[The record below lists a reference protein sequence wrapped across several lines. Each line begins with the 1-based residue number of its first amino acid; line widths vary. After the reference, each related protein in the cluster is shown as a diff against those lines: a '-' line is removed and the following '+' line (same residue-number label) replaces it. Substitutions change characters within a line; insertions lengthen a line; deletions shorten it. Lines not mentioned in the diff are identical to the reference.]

1 MRARLRAWSQKLPAT
16 TVVKHKL
23 SRLGDCPLLIISARK
38 HPFHSQRRDFIM
50 KKRSRKSKAGK
61 LPAELKRVN
70 LNAAGIDIGSASHFV
85 AVPDGRD
92 TETVREFKSFT
103 SDLHELSNWLE
114 RCGISTVVME
124 STGIYW
130 IPLFEILE
138 AKGFEVRL
146 VNPRHLKN
154 VPGRKSD
161 VLDCQWLQQLHT
173 FGLLSGSF
181 RPAQQICELR
191 AYTRQRDGLVKSVSS
206 HIHSMQKALGLMNI
220 QLHNVLSDITGQ
232 TGFRIIRAIVAG
244 ERNAK
249 TLSEYRDRRCKS
261 SIEVIEKSLEGN
273 YKPEHLFKLRQEL
286 SLYDKFQE
294 MLAECD
300 KAIEACLRCF
310 EEKIDV
316 EAKPLIEK
324 EKKKRRKNELYF
336 DAREYLYK
344 MVGVDVTMIDG
355 LDSYS
360 VLKLIGEVGLDMSRW
375 PTANHFSSWLGLAP
389 GTKISGG
396 KRLSGKTKPSANR
409 AAEVLRMAA
418 FALSNNSSALGAFF
432 RRMRARLGAP
442 KAITA
447 TAHKI
452 ARLFY
457 TMVRFGRDYK
467 DSGATYYEEQY
478 RARIIKGMQYK
489 AQQFGFSLVP
499 ILTTTQTGPEVS

>member
-1 MRARLRAWSQKLPAT
+1 MKNRKVKKKATKLRADLA
-16 TVVKHKL
+16 
-23 SRLGDCPLLIISARK
+23 
-38 HPFHSQRRDFIM
+38 
-50 KKRSRKSKAGK
+50 
-61 LPAELKRVN
+61 RVN

-85 AVPDGRD
+85 AVPEGRD
-92 TETVREFKSFT
+92 TETVKEFKSFT
-103 SDLHELSNWLE
+103 ADLHELANWLE
-114 RCGISTVVME
+114 HCGIKTVAME

-138 AKGFEVRL
+138 ARGFEVRL

-173 FGLLSGSF
+173 YGLLLGSF
-181 RPAQQICELR
+181 RPEQQICELR

-206 HIHSMQKALGLMNI
+206 HIHAMQKALGLMNI

-249 TLSEYRDRRCKS
+249 KLAEFRDRRCKNS
-261 SIEVIEKSLEGN
+261 LETIEKSLVGN
-273 YKPEHLFKLRQEL
+273 YKAEHVFKLRQEL
-286 SLYDKFQE
+286 TLYDKFQE
-294 MLAECD
+294 LLAECD
-300 KAIEACLRCF
+300 KAIEDCLQCF
-310 EEKIDV
+310 KEKVDV
-316 EAKPLIEK
+316 TEKPLAPV

-344 MVGVDVTMIDG
+344 MIGVDVTRIDG

-360 VLKLIGEVGLDMSRW
+360 VLKLIGETGLDMSRW
-375 PTANHFSSWLGLAP
+375 PTANHFSSWLALAP

-409 AAEVLRMAA
+409 AAEVFRMAA
-418 FALSNNSSALGAFF
+418 FALSNSSSALGAFF

-457 TMVRFGRDYK
+457 TMIRFGKDYE
-467 DSGATYYEEQY
+467 DTGARYYEEQY
-478 RARIIKGMQYK
+478 RARIIKSIQYK
-489 AQQFGFSLVP
+489 AQQLGFSLVP
-499 ILTTTQTGPEVS
+499 IPSAGQAGPEVS

>member
-1 MRARLRAWSQKLPAT
+1 MKKSKIKKKLSKLPAQ
-16 TVVKHKL
+16 L
-23 SRLGDCPLLIISARK
+23 A
-38 HPFHSQRRDFIM
+38 
-50 KKRSRKSKAGK
+50 
-61 LPAELKRVN
+61 RVN

-85 AVPDGRD
+85 AVPEGRD
-92 TETVREFKSFT
+92 TETVKEFKSFT
-103 SDLHELSNWLE
+103 ADLHELANWLE
-114 RCGISTVVME
+114 RCGIKTVAME

-138 AKGFEVRL
+138 ARGFEVRL

-173 FGLLSGSF
+173 YGLLLGSF
-181 RPAQQICELR
+181 RPEQQICELR

-206 HIHSMQKALGLMNI
+206 HIHAMQKALGLMNI

-232 TGFRIIRAIVAG
+232 TGFRIIRAIVSG
-244 ERNAK
+244 ERCAK
-249 TLSEYRDRRCKS
+249 TLAAFRDRRCQN
-261 SIEVIEKSLEGN
+261 SIEVIEKSLVGN
-273 YKPEHLFKLRQEL
+273 YKKEHVFKLRQEL
-286 SLYDKFQE
+286 SLYDTFQE

-300 KAIEACLRCF
+300 KAIEESLQGF
-310 EEKIDV
+310 KDKVDV
-316 EAKPLIEK
+316 SEKPLAPV

-344 MVGVDVTMIDG
+344 MIGVDVTRIDG

-360 VLKLIGEVGLDMSRW
+360 VLKLIGETGLDMSRW
-375 PTANHFSSWLGLAP
+375 PTAGHFSSWLALAP

-409 AAEVLRMAA
+409 AAEVFRMAA
-418 FALSNNSSALGAFF
+418 FALSNSSSALGAFF
-432 RRMRARLGAP
+432 RRMRGRLGAP

-457 TMVRFGRDYK
+457 TMIRYGKDYK
-467 DSGATYYEEQY
+467 DTGATYYEELY
-478 RARIIKGMQYK
+478 RARIIKSIQYK

-499 ILTTTQTGPEVS
+499 MPLETLARLEVS

>member
-1 MRARLRAWSQKLPAT
+1 
-16 TVVKHKL
+16 
-23 SRLGDCPLLIISARK
+23 
-38 HPFHSQRRDFIM
+38 M
-50 KKRSRKSKAGK
+50 KKRSNKRKAGK
-61 LPAELKRVN
+61 LPAELERVN

-85 AVPDGRD
+85 AIPEGRD

-103 SDLHELSNWLE
+103 ADLYELANWLE
-114 RCGISTVVME
+114 RCGITTVAME

-138 AKGFEVRL
+138 ARGFEVRL
-146 VNPRHLKN
+146 VNPKHLKN

-173 FGLLSGSF
+173 FGLLFGSF

-206 HIHSMQKALGLMNI
+206 HIHAMQKALGLMNI

-244 ERNAK
+244 ERNAQ
-249 TLSEYRDRRCKS
+249 TLSEFRDRRCKN
-261 SIEVIEKSLEGN
+261 SIEVIEKSLVGN

-294 MLAECD
+294 MLVECD
-300 KAIEACLRCF
+300 QAIEKCLCRF

-316 EAKPLIEK
+316 TAKPLVPK

-409 AAEVLRMAA
+409 AAEVFRMSA

-432 RRMRARLGAP
+432 RRMKARLGAP

-457 TMVRFGRDYK
+457 TMIRFGKDYE
-467 DSGATYYEEQY
+467 DTGAKYYEEQY
-478 RARIIKGMQYK
+478 RARIIKSIQYK
-489 AQQFGFSLVP
+489 AQKFGFSLVP
-499 ILTTTQTGPEVS
+499 IPMETLAGIEVS

>member
-1 MRARLRAWSQKLPAT
+1 
-16 TVVKHKL
+16 
-23 SRLGDCPLLIISARK
+23 
-38 HPFHSQRRDFIM
+38 M
-50 KKRSRKSKAGK
+50 KKSKVKKKVTK
-61 LPAELKRVN
+61 LPAELARVN
-70 LNAAGIDIGSASHFV
+70 LDAAGIDIGSASHFV
-85 AVPDGRD
+85 AVPEGRD
-92 TETVREFKSFT
+92 TKTVREFKSFT
-103 SDLHELSNWLE
+103 ADLHELANWLE
-114 RCGISTVVME
+114 RCGIKTVAME

-138 AKGFEVRL
+138 ARGFEVRL
-146 VNPRHLKN
+146 VNPKHLKN

-173 FGLLSGSF
+173 YGLLLGSF
-181 RPAQQICELR
+181 RPEQQICELR

-206 HIHSMQKALGLMNI
+206 HIHAMQKALGLMNI

-232 TGFRIIRAIVAG
+232 TGFLIIRALVAG
-244 ERNAK
+244 ERDVKKLA
-249 TLSEYRDRRCKS
+249 EFRDRRCHS
-261 SIEVIEKSLEGN
+261 SIEVIEKSLVGN
-273 YKPEHLFKLRQEL
+273 YKAEHMFKLRQEL
-286 SLYDKFQE
+286 ALYDKFQE

-300 KAIEACLRCF
+300 QAIEECLQHF
-310 EEKIDV
+310 ADKVDV
-316 EAKPLIEK
+316 IEKPLAPA

-344 MVGVDVTMIDG
+344 MVGVDLTRIDG

-360 VLKLIGEVGLDMSRW
+360 VLKLIGETGLDMSRW
-375 PTANHFSSWLGLAP
+375 LTASHFSSWLALAP

-409 AAEVLRMAA
+409 AAEVFRMAA
-418 FALSNNSSALGAFF
+418 FALAKSSSALGAFF

-457 TMVRFGRDYK
+457 TMIRFGKDYE
-467 DSGATYYEEQY
+467 DTGASYYEEQY
-478 RARIIKGMQYK
+478 RARIIKSMQYK
-489 AQQFGFSLVP
+489 AQQLGFSLVP
-499 ILTTTQTGPEVS
+499 LPSETLTGLEVS

>member
-1 MRARLRAWSQKLPAT
+1 
-16 TVVKHKL
+16 
-23 SRLGDCPLLIISARK
+23 
-38 HPFHSQRRDFIM
+38 M
-50 KKRSRKSKAGK
+50 KKSRIKNKAAG
-61 LPAELKRVN
+61 LPAELARVN

-85 AVPDGRD
+85 AVPEGRD
-92 TETVREFKSFT
+92 TDTVKEFKSFT
-103 SDLHELSNWLE
+103 ADLHELANWLE
-114 RCGISTVVME
+114 RCGIKTVAME

-138 AKGFEVRL
+138 ARGFEVRL

-173 FGLLSGSF
+173 YGLLLGSF
-181 RPAQQICELR
+181 RPEQQICELR
-191 AYTRQRDGLVKSVSS
+191 AYTRQRDGLVKSISS

-244 ERNAK
+244 ERDARK
-249 TLSEYRDRRCKS
+249 LAEFRDRRCKNS
-261 SIEVIEKSLEGN
+261 MEIIEKSLVGN
-273 YKPEHLFKLRQEL
+273 YKAEHVFKLRQEL
-286 SLYDKFQE
+286 TLYDKFQE

-300 KAIEACLRCF
+300 QAIEECLQGFSEKGDIF
-310 EEKIDV
+310 E
-316 EAKPLIEK
+316 KPLAPV

-336 DAREYLYK
+336 DARVCLYK
-344 MVGVDVTMIDG
+344 MIGVDVTRIDG

-360 VLKLIGEVGLDMSRW
+360 VLKLIGETGLDMSRW
-375 PTANHFSSWLGLAP
+375 PTAGHFSSWLALAP

-396 KRLSGKTKPSANR
+396 RRLSGKTKPSANR
-409 AAEVLRMAA
+409 AAEVFRIAA
-418 FALSNNSSALGAFF
+418 FTLSNSSSALGAFF

-457 TMVRFGRDYK
+457 TMIRFGKDYE
-467 DSGATYYEEQY
+467 DTGESYYEEQY
-478 RARIIKGMQYK
+478 RARIIKSMQYK
-489 AQQFGFSLVP
+489 AQQFGFLLVP
-499 ILTTTQTGPEVS
+499 KPSETQAGFEVS

>member
-1 MRARLRAWSQKLPAT
+1 MKKSKIKKKVTKLP
-16 TVVKHKL
+16 V
-23 SRLGDCPLLIISARK
+23 
-38 HPFHSQRRDFIM
+38 
-50 KKRSRKSKAGK
+50 
-61 LPAELKRVN
+61 ELARVN
-70 LNAAGIDIGSASHFV
+70 LDAAGIDIGSASHFV
-85 AVPDGRD
+85 AVPEGRD
-92 TETVREFKSFT
+92 EVTVREFKSFT
-103 SDLHELSNWLE
+103 ADLHELANWLE
-114 RCGISTVVME
+114 ECGIKTVAME

-138 AKGFEVRL
+138 ARGFEVRL

-173 FGLLSGSF
+173 YGLLLGSF
-181 RPAQQICELR
+181 RPEQQICELR
-191 AYTRQRDGLVKSVSS
+191 SYTRQRDGLVKSVSS

-232 TGFRIIRAIVAG
+232 TGFRIIRAIVGG
-244 ERNAK
+244 ERDPKKLA
-249 TLSEYRDRRCKS
+249 EFRDKRCRN
-261 SIEVIEKSLEGN
+261 SIEIIEKSLVGN
-273 YKPEHLFKLRQEL
+273 YKPEHIFKLRQEVA
-286 SLYDKFQE
+286 LYDKFQE

-300 KAIEACLRCF
+300 QAIEECLQNF
-310 EEKIDV
+310 ADKVDV
-316 EAKPLIEK
+316 IEKPLAPE
-324 EKKKRRKNELYF
+324 EKKKRRKKNELYF

-344 MVGVDVTMIDG
+344 MVGVDLTAIDG

-360 VLKLIGEVGLDMSRW
+360 VLKLIGETGLDMSRW
-375 PTANHFSSWLGLAP
+375 LTASHFSSWLALAP

-409 AAEVLRMAA
+409 AAEVFRIAA
-418 FALSNNSSALGAFF
+418 FALANSSSALGAFY

-457 TMVRFGRDYK
+457 TMIRFGKDYE
-467 DSGATYYEEQY
+467 DTGANYYEEQY
-478 RARIIKGMQYK
+478 RARVIKSMQFR
-489 AQQFGFSLVP
+489 AQQMGFMLVP
-499 ILTTTQTGPEVS
+499 MRSETLTGREVS

>member
-1 MRARLRAWSQKLPAT
+1 
-16 TVVKHKL
+16 
-23 SRLGDCPLLIISARK
+23 
-38 HPFHSQRRDFIM
+38 M
-50 KKRSRKSKAGK
+50 KKRSNKRKAGK
-61 LPAELKRVN
+61 LPAELDRVN

-85 AVPDGRD
+85 AIPEGRD

-103 SDLHELSNWLE
+103 ADLHELANWLE
-114 RCGISTVVME
+114 RCGITTVAME
-124 STGIYW
+124 STGVYW

-146 VNPRHLKN
+146 VNPKHLKN

-206 HIHSMQKALGLMNI
+206 HIHAMQKALGLMNI

-232 TGFRIIRAIVAG
+232 TGFCIIRAIVAG
-244 ERNAK
+244 ERNTK
-249 TLSEYRDRRCKS
+249 KLSEFRDRRCKS
-261 SIEVIEKSLEGN
+261 SLEVIEKSLEGN

-300 KAIEACLRCF
+300 QAIEKCLHCF

-316 EAKPLIEK
+316 TVKPLAPK

-375 PTANHFSSWLGLAP
+375 PSANHFSSWLGLAP

-409 AAEVLRMAA
+409 AAEVFRMSA

-432 RRMRARLGAP
+432 RRMKARLGAP

-457 TMVRFGRDYK
+457 TMIRFGKDYE
-467 DSGATYYEEQY
+467 DTGATYYEEQY
-478 RARIIKGMQYK
+478 RARIIKSMQDK

-499 ILTTTQTGPEVS
+499 IPLETLAGIEVS

>member
-1 MRARLRAWSQKLPAT
+1 
-16 TVVKHKL
+16 
-23 SRLGDCPLLIISARK
+23 
-38 HPFHSQRRDFIM
+38 M
-50 KKRSRKSKAGK
+50 KKSSNKRKAGK
-61 LPAELKRVN
+61 LPTVLERVN

-85 AVPDGRD
+85 AVPETRD

-103 SDLHELSNWLE
+103 ADLHELANWLE
-114 RCGISTVVME
+114 RCGITTIAME

-138 AKGFEVRL
+138 ARGFEVRL
-146 VNPRHLKN
+146 VNPKHLKN

-161 VLDCQWLQQLHT
+161 VLDCQWIQQLHT
-173 FGLLSGSF
+173 FGLLLGSF
-181 RPAQQICELR
+181 RPEQQICELR

-206 HIHSMQKALGLMNI
+206 HIHAMQKALGLMNI
-220 QLHNVLSDITGQ
+220 QLHNVLSDITGE
-232 TGFRIIRAIVAG
+232 TGFRIIRAIVEG
-244 ERNAK
+244 ERDAK
-249 TLSEYRDRRCKS
+249 TLSEFRDRRCKH
-261 SIEVIEKSLEGN
+261 SIEVIEKSLVGN

-286 SLYDKFQE
+286 ALYDKFQE

-300 KAIEACLRCF
+300 QAIEECLRCF

-316 EAKPLIEK
+316 TINPLSPK

-344 MVGVDVTMIDG
+344 MIGVDVTMIDG

-360 VLKLIGEVGLDMSRW
+360 VLKLVGEVGLDMSRW
-375 PTANHFSSWLGLAP
+375 PTANHFASWLSLAP

-409 AAEVLRMAA
+409 AAEVFRMSA
-418 FALSNNSSALGAFF
+418 FALSNSSSALGGFF

-457 TMVRFGRDYK
+457 TMIRFGKDYE
-467 DSGATYYEEQY
+467 DTGATYYEEQY
-478 RARIIKGMQYK
+478 RARIIKSIQYK

-499 ILTTTQTGPEVS
+499 ISAETLAGIEVS